1 MKIKKWLMGQSL
13 THLFLYVRPGFFHP
27 QWLIVL
33 LQSTCP
39 YVTSVGATQMKPGS
53 TVDDPEMAAMVDL
66 TGGTGPFFSGGGFS
80 NVFPSV
86 ILLSI
91 WYYESDT
98 DKINNSGYLNTR
110 DMPLNIIRGDIWN
123 LLLLRLVN
131 ITTLEMWEFFFYL
144 LPLHPDKLPFR
155 PVLTPIFQQMGALFF
170 LNLCQITDP
179 DMVVLKGFLRCWLV
193 YSKKDYSKYWWP
205 IS

>member
-1 MKIKKWLMGQSL
+1 MVPLNCYLALFWHLCMKIKKWLMGQSL
-13 THLFLYVRPGFFHP
+13 THLFRYVRPGFFHP

-110 DMPLNIIRGDIWN
+110 DMPLNIIRGNIWN

-131 ITTLEMWEFFFYL
+131 ITTLEMWVFFF
-144 LPLHPDKLPFR
+144 
-155 PVLTPIFQQMGALFF
+155 
-170 LNLCQITDP
+170 
-179 DMVVLKGFLRCWLV
+179 
-193 YSKKDYSKYWWP
+193 
-205 IS
+205 ISSHCILINCH